1 MAQQERQHGSLEQLC
16 RAQAWQADNVTA
28 LKMMDEMRLQGK
40 PPSVAALYP
49 PGIEMLL
56 GFRRVTEC

>member
-40 PPSVAALYP
+40 GRYSLPQWLPSILQA
-49 PGIEMLL
+49 
-56 GFRRVTEC
+56 